1 MKFVHAADIHLDSP
15 LCGLERY
22 EGAPAE
28 RLRGATRGALRN
40 LVRLCLDEEVSFLL
54 VAGDLYDGDW
64 RDYNTGLFFAKE
76 IARLTREGIAVVI
89 ARGNHDAASQ
99 ITRNLRLP
107 EGVFELS
114 TERAETLRL
123 NDLNVAIH
131 ARSYAERDVFEDL
144 SAQYPHALGDAFNIG
159 MLHTALDG
167 REGHQRYAPCRLDAL
182 LSKGYQYWALGHVH
196 RREVLSTEPWAL
208 FCGNLQGRHARES
221 GPKGATLVTVEG
233 ARVASA
239 EHRALDVVRWACLS
253 VDVSEAASGD
263 DVVDLV
269 RSKLEA
275 EAAAGGERMLAV
287 RISVAGVSRAYSD
300 LARDPERWQNQ
311 IRALASE
318 LAETVWVE
326 RVLFNTRST
335 VDSASLLTRDDPVGA
350 LVRSIRASRSDSTL
364 LRQLGGEMEELRRQL
379 PAELRQLEEPL
390 DLADPEQLA
399 AFIDEAEQLLLPRL
413 LSSGS

>member
-28 RLRGATRGALRN
+28 RLRGATRAALRN
-40 LVRLCLDEEVSFLL
+40 LVRLCLDEQVSFLL

-64 RDYNTGLFFAKE
+64 RDYNTGLFFTKE
-76 IARLTREGIAVVI
+76 IARLTREGISVLI

-114 TERAETLRL
+114 TEKAETFRL

-144 SAQYPHALGDAFNIG
+144 SAQYPQALGDAFNIG

-196 RREVLSTEPWAL
+196 RREVLSTEPWAV
-208 FCGNLQGRHARES
+208 FCGNLQGRYARES
-221 GPKGATLVTVEG
+221 GPKGATLVTVDG

-239 EHRALDVVRWACLS
+239 EHRALDAVRWASLS
-253 VDVSEAASGD
+253 LDVSDAASGE

-269 RSKLEA
+269 RDRLEA
-275 EAAAGGERMLAV
+275 EAAAAGERMLAV
-287 RISVAGVSRAYSD
+287 RISAAGVSRAHAD
-300 LARDPERWQNQ
+300 LSRDPERWQNQ

-318 LAETVWVE
+318 LAEAVWVE
-326 RVLFNTRST
+326 RVLFDTRST
-335 VDSASLLTRDDPVGA
+335 IDSEALLTRDDPIGA
-350 LVRSIRASRSDSTL
+350 LVRSIRASRSDSTA
-364 LRQLGGEMEELRRQL
+364 LRQLGSEMEDLRRQL

-390 DLADPEQLA
+390 DLGDPERIA
-399 AFIDEAEQLLLPRL
+399 AFIEEAEQLLLPRL
-413 LSSGS
+413 LSP